1 MAQPH
6 SREWYAQIARDLGTY
21 QHPWT
26 RHLDGPDPELTYD
39 ALLSTLLS
47 GDMWVLEAGC
57 ADGKDAAR
65 YGPHTSAW
73 VGYDRESGFLDAARR
88 SAPNA
93 TFVIWDG
100 QGKVPGALRG
110 PFNLIVSRRG
120 PTSVIDHLP
129 ALAAP
134 GARFL
139 YVGPD
144 ALNAPVQTRTR
155 LKAVGWTVLG
165 EWSLQ
170 VRAWLPTEDDDRA
183 RSAFLGESHDPERWA
198 TDAEARG
205 RAYWEERWLVLAAAQ

>member
-6 SREWYAQIARDLGTY
+6 SREWYAQIARELGTY

-39 ALLSTLLS
+39 ALLSAVLS

-65 YGPHTSAW
+65 FGPHASAW
-73 VGYDRESGFLDAARR
+73 VGYDREPGFLDAAQQN
-88 SAPNA
+88 APDA
-93 TFVIWDG
+93 AFTVWDG
-100 QGKVPGALRG
+100 KGEIPSALRG
-110 PFNLIVSRRG
+110 PFDLIVSRRG
-120 PTSVIDHLP
+120 PTSVIDHLS

-144 ALNAPVQTRTR
+144 ALNAPALARAC
-155 LKAVGWTVLG
+155 LEAIGWTVLG
-165 EWSLQ
+165 EWSLR

-183 RSAFLGESHDPERWA
+183 RSAFLGEDHDPERWA
-198 TDAEARG
+198 ATAETRG
-205 RAYWEERWLVLAAAQ
+205 RAYWEERSVLLAAAN